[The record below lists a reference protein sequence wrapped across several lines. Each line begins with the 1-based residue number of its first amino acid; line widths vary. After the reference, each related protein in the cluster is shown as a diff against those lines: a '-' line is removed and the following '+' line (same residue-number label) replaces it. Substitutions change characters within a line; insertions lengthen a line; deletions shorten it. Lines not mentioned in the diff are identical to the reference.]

1 MLTNSKE
8 KQIQWILTHPD
19 DKVTISGL
27 AIGSGTAYPQTYNN
41 VQDLVHQ
48 GIFTTERVPPVQI
61 VSIHPEAPLD
71 VLIAVEAKRKQ
82 ELLEKYTWIE
92 LLLKDLLS
100 YTNDYFFIFAVFGSY
115 AKGLETKKSD
125 LDILLIIPSKEACD
139 IFESAMRKIYTP
151 IKKSPII
158 ITSDEFM
165 EMIKGNKFNVGTEAK
180 KHHVLLYGGEQWYG
194 LVRKAEK

>member
-115 AKGLETKKSD
+115 AKGTQTSKSD
-125 LDILLIIPSKEACD
+125 LDILLIVPGKENLSL
-139 IFESAMRKIYTP
+139 FESAMRKIYTNV
-151 IKKSPII
+151 KKD
-158 ITSDEFM
+158 TTVVTTDEFI
-165 EMIKGNKFNVGTEAK
+165 EMIKSNKFNVGTEAK
-180 KHHVLLYGGEQWYG
+180 KHHILLYGAEQWYN
-194 LVRKAEK
+194 LMRKVQQ